1 MKKKLLST
9 LLLSVAVLATGCDA
23 KVKKIQNTIKE
34 AQSFIVEVEY
44 DELYNNHFDVESS
57 SLIETKTTMII
68 SLTDDYYNLDVVSNI
83 SNAYTSEE
91 FTDIYKYDSYL
102 KMIDGDPYGR
112 YSDSD
117 DPIQQYW
124 LKGDS
129 AFIASAEAEDFVE
142 TFKDKDDAKGLLEK
156 ISNGITTKKDANKN
170 YLLDS
175 ELVNYFKNIVN
186 NYVGTSYL
194 SDINYS
200 NEESY
205 FDAENNSLDISYVL
219 NATNTNDEGSTDY
232 KLNANIN
239 IREFSNS
246 AKVIEAPEEE
256 KVVDGGP
263 INGLFTKGNDT
274 LEIQTYFTDSYITF
288 TYKNENGEFYFFV
301 YLENDSI
308 LEYGVPCDVTVESAS
323 GWNGA
328 ILGDSTPYSEYFTSH
343 TNFELTLYED
353 NTFDLNIP
361 TLEEILKWYE
371 DKNK

>member
-9 LLLSVAVLATGCDA
+9 LLLSVAVLATGCDT
-23 KVKKIQNTIKE
+23 KTKKIQNTIKE

-44 DELYNNHFDVESS
+44 DELYNNHYDVESS
-57 SLIETKTTMII
+57 SLIEVKTTMII
-68 SLTDDYYNLDVVSNI
+68 SLTEDYYDLDVYTNFT
-83 SNAYTSEE
+83 NTYTEEDYTSEDTNNYY
-91 FTDIYKYDSYL
+91 FKL
-102 KMIDGDPYGR
+102 IDKETYGR

-117 DPIQQYW
+117 NPLQQYW

-129 AFIASAEAEDFVE
+129 AFIASAEAEDFIE
-142 TFKDKDDAKGLLEK
+142 TFKDKDDVKGLLEK
-156 ISNGITTKKDANKN
+156 IANGITTKKDANKN

-175 ELVNYFKNIVN
+175 ELVDYFKNIVN
-186 NYVGTSYL
+186 NYVGASYL

-219 NATNTNDEGSTDY
+219 NATATVDEGSTDY

-239 IREFSNS
+239 IREFSNN

-263 INGLFTKGNDT
+263 ISGLFTKGNDT

-288 TYKNENGEFYFFV
+288 TYNNENGEFYFFV
-301 YLENDSI
+301 YLENNSI
-308 LEYGVPCDVTVESAS
+308 LEYGVPCEVAVIDAS

-328 ILGDSTPYSEYFTSH
+328 ILGDSAPYSEYFTSH

-353 NTFDLNIP
+353 NTFDSNIP

>member
-9 LLLSVAVLATGCDA
+9 LLLSVAVLATGCNA
-23 KVKKIQNTIKE
+23 GTKKIQNTIKE
-34 AQSFIVEVEY
+34 AQSFIVEVKY
-44 DELYNNHFDVESS
+44 DELYNNHYDVESS
-57 SLIETKTTMII
+57 SLIEVKTTMII
-68 SLTDDYYNLDVVSNI
+68 SLTEDYYDLDVYTNFTNTYI
-83 SNAYTSEE
+83 EEDYTSEDTSNYY
-91 FTDIYKYDSYL
+91 FKL
-102 KMIDGDPYGR
+102 IDKETYGR

-117 DPIQQYW
+117 DPKQQYW

-129 AFIASAEAEDFVE
+129 AFIASAEAEDFIE
-142 TFKDKDDAKGLLEK
+142 TFKDKDDVKGLLEK
-156 ISNGITTKKDANKN
+156 IANGITTKKDANKN

-175 ELVNYFKNIVN
+175 ELVDYFKNIVN
-186 NYVGTSYL
+186 NYVGASYL

-219 NATNTNDEGSTDY
+219 NATATVDEGSTDY

-239 IREFSNS
+239 IREFSNN

-263 INGLFTKGNDT
+263 ISGLFTKGNDT
-274 LEIQTYFTDSYITF
+274 LEIQTYFFDSYIIF

-301 YLENDSI
+301 FLENNSI
-308 LEYGVPCDVTVESAS
+308 LEYGDPCEVAVIDAS

-328 ILGDSTPYSEYFTSH
+328 ILGDSAPYSEYFTSH
-343 TNFELTLYED
+343 TNFELTL
-353 NTFDLNIP
+353 
-361 TLEEILKWYE
+361 
-371 DKNK
+371 

>member
-9 LLLSVAVLATGCDA
+9 LLLSVAVLATGCDT
-23 KVKKIQNTIKE
+23 KTKKIQNTIKE

-44 DELYNNHFDVESS
+44 DELYNGHYDVESS
-57 SLIETKTTMII
+57 SLIEVKTTMII
-68 SLTDDYYNLDVVSNI
+68 SLTEDYYDLDVYTNFT
-83 SNAYTSEE
+83 NTYTGEDYTSEDTSNYY
-91 FTDIYKYDSYL
+91 FKL
-102 KMIDGDPYGR
+102 IDKETYGR

-117 DPIQQYW
+117 DPMQQYW

-129 AFIASAEAEDFVE
+129 AFSASAEAEDFIE
-142 TFKDKDDAKGLLEK
+142 TFKDKDDVKSLLEK
-156 ISNGITTKKDANKN
+156 IANGITTKKDANKN
-170 YLLDS
+170 YLLDN
-175 ELVNYFKNIVN
+175 ELVDYFKNIVN
-186 NYVGTSYL
+186 NYVGASYF

-219 NATNTNDEGSTDY
+219 NATDTDDEGSTDY

-239 IREFSNS
+239 IREFSNN

-256 KVVDGGP
+256 KVVEGGP

-274 LEIQTYFTDSYITF
+274 LEIQTYFFDSYITF

-301 YLENDSI
+301 YLENNSI

-353 NTFDLNIP
+353 NTFDLNVP